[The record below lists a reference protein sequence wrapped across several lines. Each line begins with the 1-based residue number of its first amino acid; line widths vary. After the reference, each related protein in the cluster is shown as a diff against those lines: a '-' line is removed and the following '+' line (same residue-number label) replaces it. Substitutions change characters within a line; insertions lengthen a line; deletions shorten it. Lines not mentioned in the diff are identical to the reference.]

1 MSVFLKGVTF
11 KDRFVRP
18 QEDAALMAAI
28 CADGLYG
35 GCQVSYTGAALKLSP
50 GRIIA
55 CGRISVVDTETS
67 ISVTGTGSFARL
79 VLTLDLSR
87 SATTSAFEQAALDV
101 EVAAAQS
108 DFAELTQGD
117 INSGATVYQL
127 EICRVTLSNGSI
139 SGILYT
145 CGQAH
150 GRAGGVTVTL
160 PRAGLR
166 RARQRQRLPGCGR
179 AHRGP
184 ERRADHLLLRLRPRG
199 GSAGQRAPE
208 LRCRHAVQF
217 RLQHRRQHRRGRL
230 LLCREA

>member
-35 GCQVSYTGAALKLSP
+35 GCQVSYSGAALKLSP

-67 ISVTGTGSFARL
+67 ISVTGAGSYARL
-79 VLTLDLSR
+79 VLTLDMSR

-101 EVAAAQS
+101 EVAAAQN

-139 SGILYT
+139 SGILWT

-150 GRAGGVTVTL
+150 GRAGGVLVIL
-160 PRAGLR
+160 PRAGWSGNR
-166 RARQRQRLPGCGR
+166 QTVRCDGTTADNIIEACGAPASISAYRA
-179 AHRGP
+179 
-184 ERRADHLLLRLRPRG
+184 ADVRIVG
-199 GSAGQRAPE
+199 QSAGCITFSCASVPGADLQ
-208 LRCRHAVQF
+208 VNV
-217 RLQHRRQHRRGRL
+217 RLS
-230 LLCREA
+230 